1 MLRRRIHDDM
11 VQAKGDCQTL
21 YFGVKGSV
29 SGNGHIHIRAK
40 RLITVTAMQINQVVC
55 LIDDLGGEQVSDAL
69 ADTALGIAR
78 VHAIQIFTVYRAVVD
93 STAQK

>member
-1 MLRRRIHDDM
+1 
-11 VQAKGDCQTL
+11 
-21 YFGVKGSV
+21 
-29 SGNGHIHIRAK
+29 
-40 RLITVTAMQINQVVC
+40 MQINQIVC

-93 STAQK
+93 STAQKRGHVGNVHHDDRAGECRRIYLRSHCL